1 MNELLIEE
9 MNQVSV
15 IVSNPAYVTE
25 ATPEDIDEVDPTN
38 LAPLVSGSAPIV
50 TAPASEDGDVAEEKV
65 DDGNEDD
72 DDTEGLVKA
81 LQKVLDNLEELNK
94 ELRDLV
100 SPRGGAST
108 QQPPMDPIIDVWD
121 TGKAWEREYDLYPE
135 ASRDDINIRLYNQQ
149 TWKKEDK
156 DLVDGLTNILV
167 MHFRLSRLT
176 EKVLKDQ
183 VNQPNK

>member
-9 MNQVSV
+9 MNQVSM

-81 LQKVLDNLEELNK
+81 
-94 ELRDLV
+94 
-100 SPRGGAST
+100 
-108 QQPPMDPIIDVWD
+108 
-121 TGKAWEREYDLYPE
+121 
-135 ASRDDINIRLYNQQ
+135 
-149 TWKKEDK
+149 
-156 DLVDGLTNILV
+156 
-167 MHFRLSRLT
+167 
-176 EKVLKDQ
+176 
-183 VNQPNK
+183 